1 MVFPKNKSLIAV
13 LWGLGFSMVIL
24 FFFMISRQYAP
35 PEAKNDTYLQVVQ
48 KTRTLS
54 QMRINLL
61 KSVEMEKNA
70 VMAQTDTESQE
81 FANQSLVASAAVEQ
95 DRQLLLPLIQAS
107 ALQDEEKLI
116 TEFNQCWT
124 EFQRLDHDI
133 LELAVQNTNLKASGL
148 SRDKGAGAI
157 ERFVAA
163 LEAVVRASLGTPG
176 DDRTVALP
184 ALQATTAGLEIFSLH
199 SFHIAE
205 MSEEKM
211 DELEAQIQA
220 KEKEVVQALAELA
233 SIARETS
240 QNNLS
245 QAQTAFSEFAEVTA
259 KVIDLSRRNSNI
271 KSLELSLGRKRVI
284 AAQCEEVLA
293 AFQKAVQDR
302 PFKAA
307 K

>member
-1 MVFPKNKSLIAV
+1 MPFPKNKGLIAV
-13 LWGLGFSMVIL
+13 LWGLGFSLGIL
-24 FFFMISRQYAP
+24 LLFTISRQYAP
-35 PEAKNDTYLQVVQ
+35 PEKKNDTYLQVVQ

-54 QMRINLL
+54 QMHINLL
-61 KSVEMEKNA
+61 KAVEMEKNA

-81 FANQSLVASAAVEQ
+81 FADRSLSASAAVEQ

-124 EFQRLDHDI
+124 EFRRLDHDI
-133 LELAVQNTNLKASGL
+133 LELAVQNTNLKAAGL
-148 SRDKGAGAI
+148 SRDKGAEVI

-163 LEAVVRASLGTPG
+163 LKAVVCANLGTPN
-176 DDRTVALP
+176 DDRAVALP
-184 ALQATTAGLEIFSLH
+184 ALQATTAGLQIFSLH
-199 SFHIAE
+199 NFHIAE

-211 DELEAQIQA
+211 DQLEALIKA
-220 KEKEVVQALAELA
+220 KEKAVVQALAELA
-233 SIARETS
+233 PIARETS
-240 QNNLS
+240 QDNFL
-245 QAQTAFSEFAEVTA
+245 QAKTAFSEFTEVTA
-259 KVIDLSRRNSNI
+259 KVIDLSRQNSNI

-293 AFQKAVQDR
+293 SFQKAVQDR